1 MVEYDMNEK
10 ITAILEETG
19 KVIKGKE
26 ETLEKILMAV
36 LAEGNVLLEDVPGVG
51 KTTLA
56 LAFSKSL
63 GLSYRRIQFTPDI
76 MPSDITGFTMY
87 DRRSGAF
94 RFQEGPVLQ
103 CSLLLADE
111 INRTAS
117 KTQAALLEVMEEK
130 QVTVDGESHSVQRP
144 FFVIATQNPAGTAG
158 TQMLPQAQLDRFLVR
173 LSIGYPSLDMLVE
186 ILKDRQFENPL
197 AHIKQITSR
206 EEVQELQQKVRAVYT
221 DEAILRYMGRL
232 AEAVGAHEM
241 ISLGLSPR
249 GVIALHHTAKAC
261 AFVRGRDYVIP
272 QDIRDVFTDVCAHR
286 VIVSAKGRIAEK
298 TDKEILLDILER
310 VPEEETARR

>member
-1 MVEYDMNEK
+1 MVECDMNEK

-249 GVIALHHTAKAC
+249 GVIALHHMAKAC

>member
-1 MVEYDMNEK
+1 MTIQLIRLQQSLCSGRRCRTDSLYAGVRERHRRICGNGGSLRRFAELWKGMVECDMNEK

-158 TQMLPQAQLDRFLVR
+158 D
-173 LSIGYPSLDMLVE
+173 
-186 ILKDRQFENPL
+186 
-197 AHIKQITSR
+197 
-206 EEVQELQQKVRAVYT
+206 T
-221 DEAILRYMGRL
+221 DA
-232 AEAVGAHEM
+232 AA
-241 ISLGLSPR
+241 S
-249 GVIALHHTAKAC
+249 TA
-261 AFVRGRDYVIP
+261 
-272 QDIRDVFTDVCAHR
+272 
-286 VIVSAKGRIAEK
+286 
-298 TDKEILLDILER
+298 
-310 VPEEETARR
+310 